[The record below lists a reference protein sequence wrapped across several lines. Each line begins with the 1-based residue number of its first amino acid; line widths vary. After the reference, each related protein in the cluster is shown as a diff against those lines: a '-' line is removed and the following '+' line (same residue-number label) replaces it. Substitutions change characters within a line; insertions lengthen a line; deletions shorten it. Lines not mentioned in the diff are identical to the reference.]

1 MTRKAQESNDLGV
14 VSTTCSRHKKND
26 TRRIPYSINDSQSFS
41 KQVEWA
47 DLNLYIQRRLMM
59 CTSRFRHKLKRLIQV
74 VTLYYIC
81 FKVKF
86 LNNPIWRLGHVVGS
100 LGTMMFNLTFVN
112 IEGNVKDPLL
122 FKIFSLLLCT
132 SLFLVLSKCYSQ

>member
-1 MTRKAQESNDLGV
+1 
-14 VSTTCSRHKKND
+14 
-26 TRRIPYSINDSQSFS
+26 
-41 KQVEWA
+41 
-47 DLNLYIQRRLMM
+47 MM

-86 LNNPIWRLGHVVGS
+86 LNNPIWRLGHVVGF

-132 SLFLVLSKCYSQ
+132 SLFLVLSKYYSQ